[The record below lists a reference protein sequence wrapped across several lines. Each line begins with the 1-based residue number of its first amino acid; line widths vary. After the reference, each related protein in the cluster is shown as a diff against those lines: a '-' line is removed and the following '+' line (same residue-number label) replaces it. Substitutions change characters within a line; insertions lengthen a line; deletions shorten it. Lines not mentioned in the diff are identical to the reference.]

1 MARAVANR
9 PVEPFV
15 TEAAAPDWQL
25 EQDEE
30 FWYTPP
36 ADDPLVDAD
45 GNPIET
51 QPRDEFPVQEEPVPG
66 PGPVPEE
73 PKSQERLDR
82 EWLERAIERPR
93 PPRRD
98 PPPRRRDEDER

>member
-1 MARAVANR
+1 
-9 PVEPFV
+9 VEPFV
-15 TEAAAPDWQL
+15 TETAAPDWQI

-36 ADDPLVDAD
+36 ADEPLVDPD
-45 GNPIET
+45 GNPLET
-51 QPRDEFPVQEEPVPG
+51 QPRDEFPVELEPVPDDA
-66 PGPVPEE
+66 PRPEE

-93 PPRRD
+93 PPRRE
-98 PPPRRRDEDER
+98 PPPRRRDDDER